1 VESFEPWLSLIE
13 QLDESVVQDF
23 KRLGVLFLLSGA
35 GQTYRFSKFCFSDS
49 THDGKVS
56 EVPCK
61 YSAETLRS
69 FPPSELGAM
78 RS

>member
-1 VESFEPWLSLIE
+1 
-13 QLDESVVQDF
+13 
-23 KRLGVLFLLSGA
+23 VLFLLSGA